1 MLLTQIIGKKI
12 WETGILPFSRGGL
25 PFDPL
30 GQAFPTLTFSLSLAS
45 WSFLFQNAGMYDL
58 KNRIALV
65 TGANSGIGKAATER
79 FLLLGAKVA
88 ALGRSEEKVFKTVEE
103 LSSLGTIIP
112 VVADVADE
120 EAVAAAIQE
129 CVDKL
134 GGLDIVFSNA
144 GINGTWAPIDEIEV
158 EEWDKTIAVNLRG
171 TFLVTKF
178 AVPHMKKNGGS
189 IIITSSI
196 NGTRV
201 FSTAGA
207 TAYSSTKAAQVAFA
221 KMTALELAKYRIRV
235 NVICPG
241 AIRSAIGEKT
251 KKRKID
257 KAGEPSKYPEG
268 EIPLTDGEPG
278 ESEEVANLVMFL
290 ASDEALHISGTE
302 VWIDGAQSLLMG

>member
-1 MLLTQIIGKKI
+1 ML
-12 WETGILPFSRGGL
+12 
-25 PFDPL
+25 
-30 GQAFPTLTFSLSLAS
+30 
-45 WSFLFQNAGMYDL
+45 NL

-79 FLLLGAKVA
+79 FLRQGAKVA
-88 ALGRSEEKVFKTVEE
+88 ALGRSEEKIIKTVEE

-112 VVADVADE
+112 VVADVSDE

-129 CVDKL
+129 SVETL
-134 GGLDIVFSNA
+134 GGYYNVFSTA
-144 GINGTWAPIDEIEV
+144 GINGTWAPIDELKV

-178 AVPHMKKNGGS
+178 AVPHMKENGGS

-235 NVICPG
+235 NVVCPG
-241 AIRSAIGEKT
+241 AIKSALDAKT
-251 KKRKID
+251 IKRKVEI
-257 KAGEPSKYPEG
+257 AEEPRQYPEG

-278 ESEEVANLVMFL
+278 ESEEVANLVVFL
-290 ASDEALHISGTE
+290 ASDEARHISGTE
-302 VWIDGAQSLLMG
+302 VWIDGAQSLLIG